1 MRVGSRFSVYVAVVV
16 IIPLTVKRADV
27 RSDVVADVNAD
38 TLIASH
44 TDVETFLLRS
54 CSKHAECSKSR
65 VVLARQ
71 EERLSAADCC

>member
-16 IIPLTVKRADV
+16 IIPLTVKPAEV
-27 RSDVVADVNAD
+27 RSNVVADVNAD
-38 TLIASH
+38 TVTGSH
-44 TDVETFLLRS
+44 TDVETFLLRR
-54 CSKHAECSKSR
+54 CRKHAECSKSR